1 MFKEEWVGEGMVCLN
16 SKTYFGWGTD
26 TKCSQKGLNKRNNKF
41 QKEVWKH
48 VLFDDGVQSG
58 TNKGFRMINGQMVK
72 YSQIRD
78 GLTSFYPKRRVLEDK
93 ISTVPLDI

>member
-1 MFKEEWVGEGMVCLN
+1 MVCLN
-16 SKTYFGWGTD
+16 SKTYFGWGNE

-41 QKEVWKH
+41 EKEIWKN
-48 VLFDDGVQSG
+48 VLFEDGIQSG
-58 TNKGFRMINGQMVK
+58 INQGFRMIDGQMIK

-93 ISTVPLDI
+93 VSTVPLDI